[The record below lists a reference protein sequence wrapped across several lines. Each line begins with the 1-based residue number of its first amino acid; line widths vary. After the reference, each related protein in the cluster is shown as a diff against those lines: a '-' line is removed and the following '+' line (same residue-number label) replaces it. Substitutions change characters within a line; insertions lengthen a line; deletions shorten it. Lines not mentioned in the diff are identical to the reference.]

1 MLEVVHM
8 KLGDLRAMVESAG
21 GKLGEVV
28 GPFPD
33 GSGAATASLPLPDGH
48 WYRAEGRNVPPM
60 PLRCGESE
68 GVLRRELEEA
78 CRAAARYALRAS
90 TMNGRAESF
99 DPDAVVQNFVVG
111 MLGYHTG
118 DGLSSEVS
126 QNPSPVPEGF
136 SSRGTRA

>member
-1 MLEVVHM
+1 V
-8 KLGDLRAMVESAG
+8 KLRDLRGLVESAG
-21 GKLGEVV
+21 GTLGEVV

-33 GSGAATASLPLPDGH
+33 GSGVATGSFSLPDGH
-48 WYRAEGRNVPPM
+48 WYTAEGRNVPPM
-60 PLRCGESE
+60 PLRCGEGE

-90 TMNGRAESF
+90 TMNGWEESF

-118 DGLSSEVS
+118 DGLSSEAS